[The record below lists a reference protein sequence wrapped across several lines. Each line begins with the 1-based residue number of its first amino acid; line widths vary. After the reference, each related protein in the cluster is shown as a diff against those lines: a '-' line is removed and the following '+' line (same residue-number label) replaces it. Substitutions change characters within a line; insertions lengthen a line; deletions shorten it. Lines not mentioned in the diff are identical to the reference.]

1 MTEPTFATQ
10 VSRWYER
17 NARDLPW
24 RKPGIG
30 AWAILVSEVMLQQT
44 PVVRVVP
51 AWEAWLARWPEPRAL
66 AEDTPAEAIRM
77 WGRLGYPRRAVRLRE
92 CAVAVVERH
101 GGVVPDRLDQL
112 LALPGVG
119 TYTARAVAAFAYGQR
134 HPVVDTN
141 VRRVVCRA
149 VAGEPDAGPT
159 TRPADLVATEELL
172 PIEPAAAALA
182 SAAFMELGA
191 VVCTARS
198 PRCAV
203 CPVESSCAWRASG
216 QAAPDGPTRR
226 PQRYAGTDRQVR
238 GLLLGGAPGDHRA
251 GATPAAG
258 PGLARRRAAGPGAG
272 RAGHRRT
279 GGAGGPGVL
288 PTGRRRPPDPAALTH
303 GWHGK
308 GDGPGGSR
316 RPGPSPWNSCPPYAA
331 ASSAPVAAAPR
342 SAGTASGTASGRSAP
357 RKTSLDLSMFSGS
370 PSQST
375 TTI

>member
-1 MTEPTFATQ
+1 
-10 VSRWYER
+10 
-17 NARDLPW
+17 
-24 RKPGIG
+24 
-30 AWAILVSEVMLQQT
+30 
-44 PVVRVVP
+44 
-51 AWEAWLARWPEPRAL
+51 
-66 AEDTPAEAIRM
+66 M

-92 CAVAVVERH
+92 CAVAIVERH

-149 VAGEPDAGPT
+149 IAGEPDAGPT

-191 VVCTARS
+191 VVCTARA
-198 PRCAV
+198 PRCAI
-203 CPVESSCAWRASG
+203 CPVESSLRLAGLRPGRPYRADAPP
-216 QAAPDGPTRR
+216 AALRR
-226 PQRYAGTDRQVR
+226 HRPAGTRPAAR
-238 GLLLGGAPGDHRA
+238 RAAGRHRA
-251 GATPAAG
+251 GAAAAAR
-258 PGLARRRAAGPGAG
+258 PGLARRRPAGPGAG
-272 RAGHRRT
+272 RPGHGRT
-279 GGAGGPGVL
+279 GGTGGRGVV
-288 PTGRRRPPDPAALTH
+288 PPGRRRPRRPPPLTGPLPHPLPPRPRLAVPRPALARPVDH
-303 GWHGK
+303 EVSGDKWAGVHQCGRERCSDRRSGRAGGRRWAPAGRARK
-308 GDGPGGSR
+308 GDGPGGFRHRGR
-316 RPGPSPWNSCPPYAA
+316 RPRTVRTYA
-331 ASSAPVAAAPR
+331 ASSAPVAAVPPR